1 LAASIAAN
9 PCPIA
14 MPRTCRARCGN
25 GARNEQSERFSLS
38 VSMAHGVQVE
48 ARMGAKAETKTNV
61 LELLT
66 SQHAELDALIG
77 KIERGKDA
85 RAAFQEMA
93 DKLAA
98 HATIE
103 EKIFYPAVMSEKLD
117 DLLHE
122 SVEEHLEI
130 KRVLAD
136 MLMLDIGSDRFMAKL
151 TVLKENLSHHAHEE
165 EEDKMFPMLRRS
177 MAEDELVAIGNRCLV
192 MFEDLLPQHP
202 SRNVPNETKKAAVLP
217 QPR

>member
-1 LAASIAAN
+1 
-9 PCPIA
+9 
-14 MPRTCRARCGN
+14 
-25 GARNEQSERFSLS
+25 
-38 VSMAHGVQVE
+38 MAHGVQTH
-48 ARMGAKAETKTNV
+48 ARMGTAKAKTETNV

-66 SQHAELDALIG
+66 SQHAEVDALIG
-77 KIERGKDA
+77 KIEKGKNA
-85 RAAFQEMA
+85 KASFQEMA

-103 EKIFYPAVMSEKLD
+103 EKIFYPAVMSKKLD

-136 MLMLDIGSDRFMAKL
+136 MLRLDVGSPEFMAKL
-151 TVLKENLSHHAHEE
+151 TVLKENLTHHAHEE
-165 EEDKMFPMLRRS
+165 EEDKMFPMLRKS
-177 MAEDELVAIGNRCLV
+177 MSEDELAAIGNQCLV
-192 MFEDLLPQHP
+192 MFEELLPQHP
-202 SRNVPNETKKAAVLP
+202 SRNVPNEIKKAAELP